1 MSTSVAGVLV
11 SEGLITDDQLA
22 AAEATAGSVGQPVLN
37 VLVQQGAVSKKDVVR
52 CTVQAAGLDFVE
64 IMDVAV
70 DPSALALLTG
80 DQARKYAVVPI
91 GFDKDVLVVVGDSQ
105 TAMNWQVRDDLQAIT
120 RHPVRF
126 ACAMKA
132 EIQTRLNLLYRAEA
146 ELGELVRDMLEDEQA
161 IDILAPV
168 ASSSDAPLVRY
179 VNLLLNQA
187 ISDNASD
194 VHVEPTESSIRI
206 RFRIDGVLK
215 EMAPAPKEIQAA
227 IISRLKIMSDMD
239 IAERRLPQ
247 DGRLTVV
254 SRGRKIDLR
263 VSCLPTVWGEKI
275 VMRILDNTAAQMAL
289 PELGFSPENL
299 TLWRRAY
306 ERPYGMLIVSGP
318 TGSGKSTSLYAT
330 LNAVARPEVN
340 IVTVEDPVEYRIPGI
355 NQVQTNAKAG
365 LTFASAL
372 RSILRADPDII
383 LIGEIRDHETARI
396 AIESALT
403 GHLVLTTLHTNDAPS
418 VITRLTEMGIEPFL
432 VASALECATGQRLA
446 RRLCTKCRAPVE
458 KSAAELA
465 AVQFQTPPG
474 VVPDVLRAGRL
485 HELRQHRLPGAAGDA
500 RGHAHVGAARQA
512 GGPKRFI
519 GGGADRGYRTRHADT
534 ATGRL
539 AQGRARDDHDRGGAP
554 CHRVTRT
561 SCCRCS
567 REPRWM
573 TSRTRRACPWH
584 LRRPHLQGQ
593 RRSTWRR
600 RCRSRL
606 RLRQGRCRRSLRA
619 SHSHRRRRSR

>member
-1 MSTSVAGVLV
+1 MTATVAGVLV
-11 SEGLITDDQLA
+11 AEGLISGDQLA
-22 AAEATAGSVGQPVLN
+22 AAEVAAGELGQPVLN
-37 VLVQQGAVSKKDVVR
+37 VLVQQGAVNKKDVVR
-52 CTVQAAGLDFVE
+52 CTVRAAGLEFVE
-64 IMDVAV
+64 IMDATV
-70 DPSALALLTG
+70 DPMALSLLTG
-80 DQARKYAVVPI
+80 DQARKYGVVPI
-91 GFDKDVLVVVGDSQ
+91 GFDKDVLIVVGDSQ

-126 ACAMKA
+126 ACAMKT
-132 EIQTRLNLLYRAEA
+132 EIQSRLNLLYRAEA

-168 ASSSDAPLVRY
+168 ASTSDAPLVRY

-194 VHVEPTESSIRI
+194 IHVEPMENNIRI

-215 EMAPAPKEIQAA
+215 EMAPAPKEIQSA

-275 VMRILDNTAAQMAL
+275 VMRILDNSAAQMAL
-289 PELGFSPENL
+289 PDLGYSPDNL
-299 TLWRRAY
+299 AKWRSVY

-340 IVTVEDPVEYRIPGI
+340 IVTVEDPVEYRIAGI
-355 NQVQTNAKAG
+355 NQIQTHAKAG
-365 LTFASAL
+365 LSFAAAL
-372 RSILRADPDII
+372 RSILRADPDVI
-383 LIGEIRDHETARI
+383 LIGEIRDHETAQI

-418 VITRLTEMGIEPFL
+418 VITRLSEMGIEPFL
-432 VASALECATGQRLA
+432 VASALQCATGQRLA
-446 RRLCTKCRAPVE
+446 RRLCLKCRAEVE

-465 AVQFQTPPG
+465 AVQFELPPG
-474 VVPDVLRAGRL
+474 ITPTFY
-485 HELRQHRLPGAAGDA
+485 EP
-500 RGHAHVGAARQA
+500 VGCSSCANTGFR
-512 GGPKRFI
+512 
-519 GGGADRGYRTRHADT
+519 
-534 ATGRL
+534 GRL
-539 AQGRARDDHDRGGAP
+539 AMHEVMMMSEELGKLAVRNASSEEIRGVAIEQGM
-554 CHRVTRT
+554 RT
-561 SCCRCS
+561 
-567 REPRWM
+567 
-573 TSRTRRACPWH
+573 
-584 LRRPHLQGQ
+584 
-593 RRSTWRR
+593 
-600 RCRSRL
+600 
-606 RLRQGRCRRSLRA
+606 LRQDGWLKVAQGLTTIGEVLRVI
-619 SHSHRRRRSR
+619 S

>member
-1 MSTSVAGVLV
+1 MSGSVAGVLV
-11 SEGLITDDQLA
+11 TEGLITMDQLS
-22 AAEATAGSVGQPVLN
+22 AAEASAASMGEPVLT

-64 IMDVAV
+64 IMDEPV
-70 DPSALALLTG
+70 DPGALSLLTG
-80 DQARKYAVVPI
+80 DQARKYGVVPLR
-91 GFDKDVLVVVGDSQ
+91 FDKDVLIVVSDSQ
-105 TAMNWQVRDDLQAIT
+105 TAMNWQTRDDLQAIT

-126 ACAMKA
+126 ACAMKN
-132 EIQTRLNLLYRAEA
+132 EIQGRLNLLYRAEA
-146 ELGELVRDMLEDEQA
+146 ELGELVRDMLEDESA

-168 ASSSDAPLVRY
+168 ASTTDAPLVRY

-194 VHVEPTESSIRI
+194 IHVEPTESNIRI

-227 IISRLKIMSDMD
+227 VISRLKIMSDMD
-239 IAERRLPQ
+239 IAERRVPQ

-289 PELGFSPENL
+289 PDLGFSPENL
-299 TLWRRAY
+299 RRWRTAY
-306 ERPYGMLIVSGP
+306 ERPYGMLVVSGP

-330 LNAVARPEVN
+330 LNAVSRPEVN

-355 NQVQTNAKAG
+355 NQIQVNAKAG
-365 LTFASAL
+365 MTFAAAL

-383 LIGEIRDHETARI
+383 LIGEIRDHETAQI

-418 VITRLTEMGIEPFL
+418 VITRLTEMNIEPFL

-446 RRLCTKCRAPVE
+446 RRLCSQCKRQVE
-458 KSAAELA
+458 IPSADLA
-465 AVQFQTPPG
+465 AVRFETPAG
-474 VVPDVLRAGRL
+474 VTPIFF
-485 HELRQHRLPGAAGDA
+485 EP
-500 RGHAHVGAARQA
+500 VGCTSCANT
-512 GGPKRFI
+512 
-519 GGGADRGYRTRHADT
+519 GYR
-534 ATGRL
+534 GRL
-539 AQGRARDDHDRGGAP
+539 AMHEVMP
-554 CHRVTRT
+554 
-561 SCCRCS
+561 
-567 REPRWM
+567 M
-573 TSRTRRACPWH
+573 TEELGKLAVRHASSEEMRRAAIDH
-584 LRRPHLQGQ
+584 GMR
-593 RRSTWRR
+593 T
-600 RCRSRL
+600 
-606 RLRQGRCRRSLRA
+606 LRQDGWLKVAEGQTTIGEVLRVIA
-619 SHSHRRRRSR
+619 